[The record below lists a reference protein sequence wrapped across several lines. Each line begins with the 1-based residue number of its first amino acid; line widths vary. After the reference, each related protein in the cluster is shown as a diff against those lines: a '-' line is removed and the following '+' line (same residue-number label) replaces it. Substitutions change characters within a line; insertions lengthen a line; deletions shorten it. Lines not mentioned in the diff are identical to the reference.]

1 VDAAFMSFKHNAAWL
16 TVIVDGRPFVSRPEL
31 LVLLRS

>member
-1 VDAAFMSFKHNAAWL
+1 VDAAFMSFKHTAARL
-16 TVIVDGRPFVSRPEL
+16 TVIVDGRRCVFRPGL

>member
-1 VDAAFMSFKHNAAWL
+1 VDAAFMSFTHNPTRL
-16 TVIVDGRPFVSRPEL
+16 TVIVDGRLCVSRPGL